1 MIERDG
7 NTARISGALTLGT
20 VLSLRDVVKE
30 LIAAGDV
37 VVDLKAVTEVDSSA
51 LSLLLEWR
59 REAQRRNVH
68 IGYRNFPPN
77 LISLA
82 TLYGIND
89 IVAGD

>member
-1 MIERDG
+1 MIEHDG
-7 NTARISGALTLGT
+7 NTARISGALTLAT
-20 VLSLRDVVKE
+20 ALSLHDAIKE
-30 LIAAGDV
+30 LLAAGDV

-68 IGYRNFPPN
+68 ISYRNFPQN
-77 LISLA
+77 LTSLA
-82 TLYGIND
+82 TLYGVNE